1 MSNSVPSRTGR
12 ASARRAWLVCLG
24 CGLALFT
31 VMGLGINGFTV
42 YQPYLLER
50 FHLTNGQGSW
60 ITTVRSLFS
69 LLSMASK
76 PVIAAA
82 AEMIS
87 VFNADPINVAGQ
99 ATVLIG
105 GSAVW
110 I

>member
-69 LLSMASK
+69 LLSMLSADALCRRLGIRQTMTLGLGFFVDRK
-76 PVIAAA
+76 
-82 AEMIS
+82 S
-87 VFNADPINVAGQ
+87 VV
-99 ATVLIG
+99 
-105 GSAVW
+105 
-110 I
+110 

>member
-1 MSNSVPSRTGR
+1 M
-12 ASARRAWLVCLG
+12 
-24 CGLALFT
+24 
-31 VMGLGINGFTV
+31 
-42 YQPYLLER
+42 
-50 FHLTNGQGSW
+50 
-60 ITTVRSLFS
+60 FS

-87 VFNADPINVAGQ
+87 VFNADQINVAGQ